1 MMGPDKVMEG
11 VEIGLFTDPEDHLIG
26 VVKSAS

>member
-11 VEIGLFTDPEDHLIG
+11 VEIGQLADPEGHLIG
-26 VVKSAS
+26 LLKATS